1 MERRRLPVPTLTI
14 LVPSGVSQPP
24 HLTSKTQEK
33 TDEACERPSCQAQ
46 PRVWTLA
53 LVPSKKGALHRKK
66 KNRSSKKDHTEDTM
80 LIEDFRVE
88 SPQVQYGEDHITSEY
103 KYDGTECDIVD
114 GRMVLK
120 PIQTTYQFRTQ
131 RKVPKLG

>member
-1 MERRRLPVPTLTI
+1 MPGATK
-14 LVPSGVSQPP
+14 GVDTSSCSIQEGCTPP
-24 HLTSKTQEK
+24 Q
-33 TDEACERPSCQAQ
+33 
-46 PRVWTLA
+46 
-53 LVPSKKGALHRKK
+53 K